1 LRCTQSTLFF
11 SRFHSVALRL
21 LACLQP
27 QQSIPSIHI
36 PLHTVIELTPRPDG
50 TMGVEYIPVPI
61 QLSDGG
67 ALGHSMDGHSIGHD
81 VPQIP
86 SALLQQQCQ
95 LQAQIA
101 AAAAAGQ
108 CGGAVAVAVP
118 AAAAAPAGAAEDA
131 AVVIGDDVAMVSKA
145 GEQQQREG
153 SRASSESEDSFVAA
167 RDMQRMSSCSSS
179 NTIAQMAAAAAVVR
193 TANAS

>member
-1 LRCTQSTLFF
+1 MSSRCDVLTVLLCV
-11 SRFHSVALRL
+11 RVCLPVSVCL
-21 LACLQP
+21 LQP

-67 ALGHSMDGHSIGHD
+67 ALGHSLDTSMGHEVCG
-81 VPQIP
+81 QIP

-95 LQAQIA
+95 LQAQLA

-108 CGGAVAVAVP
+108 QCGGAVP

-131 AVVIGDDVAMVSKA
+131 AVVIGDDAAMMSKA
-145 GEQQQREG
+145 AEQQQRDG
-153 SRASSESEDSFVAA
+153 SRASSESTDSFVAA

>member
-1 LRCTQSTLFF
+1 MELTPLP
-11 SRFHSVALRL
+11 SVCLLRL
-21 LACLQP
+21 FHFLQP

-50 TMGVEYIPVPI
+50 TIGVEYIPVPI

-67 ALGHSMDGHSIGHD
+67 ALGQSMDVSIGHE

-101 AAAAAGQ
+101 AAAAGQQ
-108 CGGAVAVAVP
+108 CGAALPAA

-131 AVVIGDDVAMVSKA
+131 AVVIDDVPMSKA
-145 GEQQQREG
+145 GEQQQQDG

-193 TANAS
+193 TTNAS